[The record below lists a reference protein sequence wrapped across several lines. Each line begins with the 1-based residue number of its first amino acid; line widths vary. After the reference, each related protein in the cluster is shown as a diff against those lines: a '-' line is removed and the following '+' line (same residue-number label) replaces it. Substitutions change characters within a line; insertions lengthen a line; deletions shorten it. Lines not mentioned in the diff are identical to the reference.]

1 MVRAAE
7 PVTWREYVEQRLLQ
21 WKQQSMNRS
30 GDQLA
35 LDDFMDK
42 ESLADLIDYVC
53 DEWSHPPTAPSVA
66 LPPMPPGQMQG
77 AGIDNGIVTW
87 REDQLR
93 AYGIAAQRLA
103 LDEAARVCK
112 SRVIGDHNRED
123 AEAARCAKAIRA
135 LMP

>member
-1 MVRAAE
+1 MTE
-7 PVTWREYVEQRLLQ
+7 REEFEAWYATHAFDYERNQIGIRECSLQ
-21 WKQQSMNRS
+21 WAVWHAQGGPAMT
-30 GDQLA
+30 
-35 LDDFMDK
+35 
-42 ESLADLIDYVC
+42 I
-53 DEWSHPPTAPSVA
+53 A

-103 LDEAARVCK
+103 LDVAARVCE